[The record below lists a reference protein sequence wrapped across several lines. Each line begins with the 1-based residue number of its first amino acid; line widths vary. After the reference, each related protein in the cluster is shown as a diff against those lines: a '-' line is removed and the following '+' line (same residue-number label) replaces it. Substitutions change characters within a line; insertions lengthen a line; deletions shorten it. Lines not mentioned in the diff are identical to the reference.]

1 MLVATVVEGILIFL
15 LVGVEVLFTARYSAK
30 SFVYANWYLLEDV
43 GRVVRLYVHVK
54 WLVIWFS
61 VRSVSF
67 SV

>member
-15 LVGVEVLFTARYSAK
+15 LVGVEVFFTARYSAK
-30 SFVYANWYLLEDV
+30 SFVYANWNLLEDV
-43 GRVVRLYVHVK
+43 GRVVRFYVHVK